1 MLLRPR
7 NANWFE
13 LLTARDALAP
23 TLRSLAETGRV
34 ELQSQSD
41 LSADHLLPA
50 LHGAIDEYQ
59 RLARRYSSFWPA
71 AASAAAER
79 RLEPDQIANAA
90 LKQLRA
96 WAGDADPLIV
106 SLQQLLHEQSEL
118 ELLQPLLTQPQV
130 VLPNL
135 ALFGGPG
142 PILTS
147 RLYRLAPK
155 TGALGIPPA
164 VLAARI
170 DYSEQSF
177 LLAIG
182 PRRSMEALD
191 ESLNPLK
198 ARRLEIPATLP
209 AEQAAASKQV
219 AARVAQITEQT
230 RQLRPQLADLDRK
243 HGIAAA
249 LADLMFI
256 EWLVS
261 QVPEFAKTE
270 HFVWI
275 TGWTDARTGAELETP
290 LRRAHV
296 HYLLHFS
303 KPPAEIKAPIMLHN
317 PRWARP
323 FELFA
328 RLFGVPGANEADP
341 SVILAL
347 LTPLMFGFMFGDMG
361 QGAVLVIVGAL
372 LRRKYPATAMLIP
385 GGMAAMAF
393 GALFGSVFARDDILP
408 ALWLKPLQQPL
419 TLLGVSLAAGSCIIL
434 LGLALDALEY
444 YWEGRARL
452 WWATRAGLVLGYLSV
467 IAGVFDRRALW
478 AIPAGLAWYCI
489 GGVTQAPSHARHP
502 AASLGEGLQTLLQLV
517 VNSIS
522 FVRIGAF
529 ALAHAGLAA
538 ATVALCSGIGARPVA
553 FVAMAL
559 GNAVLIVIEVLVIGI
574 QTTRLVLFEFFIRFL
589 RGTGRP
595 FRPLQIPPLTDTPE
609 PSRNS
614 P

>member
-23 TLRSLAETGRV
+23 ALRSLAQSGRV
-34 ELQSQSD
+34 ELQSQTD

-50 LHGAIDEYQ
+50 LHSAIDEYQ
-59 RLARRYSSFWPA
+59 RLARRYSSYWPA
-71 AASAAAER
+71 AAGTAAER

-96 WAGDADPLIV
+96 WAGGADPLIV

-118 ELLQPLLTQPQV
+118 ELLQPLLTQPV
-130 VLPNL
+130 ALPNL
-135 ALFGGPG
+135 ALFGRPG

-147 RLYRLAPK
+147 RIYLLASK
-155 TGALGIPPA
+155 TGACGIPPA

-170 DYSEQSF
+170 DCTEESF

-182 PRRSMEALD
+182 PRRPMEALD
-191 ESLNPLK
+191 ESLNALK

-209 AEQAAASKQV
+209 AEQAAAAKQV
-219 AARVAQITEQT
+219 AARVAQIAEQT
-230 RQLRPQLADLDRK
+230 RQLRSQLADLDRA
-243 HGIAAA
+243 HGVAAA
-249 LADLMFI
+249 LADLVLI
-256 EWLVS
+256 EWLVT
-261 QVPEFAKTE
+261 QVPEFAETE

-296 HYLLHFS
+296 HCLLHFS
-303 KPPAEIKAPIMLHN
+303 KPPAEFKAPIVLHN
-317 PRWARP
+317 PRWAQP

-328 RLFGVPGANEADP
+328 RLFGVPGPDEADP

-347 LTPLMFGFMFGDMG
+347 LTPLMFGFMFGDVG

-372 LRRKYPATAMLIP
+372 LRRKYPPTAMLIP
-385 GGMAAMAF
+385 GGIAAMAF
-393 GALFGSVFARDDILP
+393 GVLFGSVFARDDILP

-419 TLLGVSLAAGSCIIL
+419 PLLGVSLAAGSCIIL

-452 WWATRAGLVLGYLSV
+452 WWATRAGLVLCYLSV
-467 IAGVFDRRALW
+467 IAGVFDRRVLW

-489 GGVTQAPSHARHP
+489 GGAVQAPSRARHP
-502 AASLGEGLQTLLQLV
+502 AASLGEGLQTVLQLV

-529 ALAHAGLAA
+529 ALAHAGLAT
-538 ATVALCSGIGARPVA
+538 ATVALSSGIGARPVA

-614 P
+614 T